1 MLRTTSSGRS
11 SPDSASFVDEWRRRV
26 GATPLH
32 TAVEPCV
39 RRRGGVVDEVRGGSR
54 LPLPA
59 LLGLPGLRLLTL
71 LALFVLEAA
80 LLARLLALRR
90 CLLGRLL
97 GCLLGRLLGHLL
109 LGLLALLAR
118 GGLPRCDGVLGGLVG
133 LLTARQE
140 LPRFGVSRLSLR
152 LLSHLGPELLG
163 VSAILHT
170 LVCATT
176 LLAGP
181 SGLLAARLLL
191 GGNVTLLLL
200 GLLSGLLLGA

>member
-90 CLLGRLL
+90 CLLG
-97 GCLLGRLLGHLL
+97 CLL

-118 GGLPRCDGVLGGLVG
+118 GGLPRRDGVLGGLVG

-140 LPRFGVSRLSLR
+140 LPRLGVSRLSLR